1 MRLRTLIFIAGA
13 LALVLG
19 DPLLAPAI
27 GAPAPRQAPP
37 TVLNPT
43 PRNQAAAAAAGQQ
56 AGQLQRSVQ
65 VADTAV
71 PISLSTARVFATQY
85 APNTPGSVE
94 VAVPDKCAKFAALK
108 NTAALS
114 QFGCPST
121 YLLGLDYRVVVF
133 ADNGKSAVLPVK
145 DVGPWNTDDNFW
157 DFGAGAPRAR
167 RLFTDLPAETP
178 ESQSAFYNGYNNGAN
193 CKNLDGSLSGHAG
206 GADQFGRCVLNPAG
220 IDLSTSAAATLGL
233 APGQN
238 GWVTVAYL
246 WEPTRN
252 TVTSVNSGKNVDI
265 PGSTANGAA
274 AVQWSPNASP
284 NQMWRFELVT
294 ADTYRIASASTG
306 KVLDVAN
313 GSTADGSQ
321 IIQWPWNGGA
331 NQQWRFQ
338 PVGENRFN
346 IVSVASGK
354 VLDVAGASQA
364 DGAPLI
370 LWPSNGGAN
379 QQWRLN
385 LIGSG

>member
-1 MRLRTLIFIAGA
+1 MRTRTFLFIAGA
-13 LALVLG
+13 LVLVLG
-19 DPLLAPAI
+19 DPLLAPAA
-27 GAPAPRQAPP
+27 GAQTTRP
-37 TVLNPT
+37 TSPSSAQPT
-43 PRNQAAAAAAGQQ
+43 PRDQAAAAAAGRQ
-56 AGQLQRSVQ
+56 AGQIPPSAQ

-94 VAVPDKCAKFAALK
+94 VAVPDKCAKFAALR
-108 NTAALS
+108 NTSALAS
-114 QFGCPST
+114 AGCPST

-133 ADNGKSAVLPVK
+133 ADNGRSAVLPVK

-157 DFGAGAPRAR
+157 DFGPGAPRAR

-178 ESQSAFYNGYNNGAN
+178 ESQSAYYSGYNSSAN
-193 CKNLDGSLSGHAG
+193 CKNLDGSLSGHGG

-220 IDLSTSAAATLGL
+220 IDLSTNAAAGLGL
-233 APGQN
+233 GPGQN
-238 GWVTVAYL
+238 AWVTVAYL

-252 TVTSVNSGKNVDI
+252 TLTSVNSGKNVDV

-274 AVQWSPNASP
+274 AVQWSPGPSP

-294 ADTYRIASASTG
+294 PDTYRIASASTG

-331 NQQWRFQ
+331 NQQWRFE
-338 PVGENRFN
+338 PVGENRFR

-354 VLDVAGASQA
+354 VLDVAGASQS

-370 LWPSNGGAN
+370 LWPWNSGAN

-385 LIGSG
+385 LVGSG